1 MRGRSLL
8 RADRQPPA
16 RLAERVGQLVGLV
29 DRRLRRPGALAE
41 DGDASVVCSIVEL
54 AHALGLKVIAEGAED
69 EATIDRLAELGADF
83 IQGYGVTRPLA
94 PEAFHAWLAEAPS
107 GDWPAWSAG
116 SPTP

>member
-41 DGDASVVCSIVEL
+41 DGDASVVCSIGEL
-54 AHALGLKVIAEGAED
+54 AHALGPKVIAEGSED
-69 EATIDRLAELGADF
+69 DATIDRLAVLRCDYV
-83 IQGYGVTRPLA
+83 QVYGLTRPLA
-94 PEAFHAWLAEAPS
+94 PEDFREWLSAAS
-107 GDWPAWSAG
+107 GSDRPPARA
-116 SPTP
+116 